1 MQNRR
6 AEARLRSRGS
16 FLILAAGIPQIEA
29 RLFDT
34 SPSGMSLLA
43 AVELGSGTVVRLECG
58 GIEMAKGVV
67 RNCRAQGAGFLI
79 GISVSE
85 MAL

>member
-6 AEARLRSRGS
+6 AETRHRSRGI
-16 FLILAAGIPQIEA
+16 LRILADGNPQIDA
-29 RLFDT
+29 KLFDT

-43 AVELGSGTVVRLECG
+43 TMELGSGTAVRLECG
-58 GIEMAKGVV
+58 GIEIARGVV